1 MRRFAASDR
10 GVTFIEIMIAVF
22 ILAAA
27 LLPVLSTIQYGSK
40 STVKVNNYSKAMRL
54 ALGLVEECKFVPMKT
69 IIKDYQGL
77 ADNTWEVL
85 NENYYPKTKES
96 LAEFA
101 SQLKDLTWEGKLKV
115 RKGRVRPNEPETIRE
130 VWIQVDAR
138 WTEGDKT
145 GVRQVRI
152 SNAIYNPDSD

>member
-1 MRRFAASDR
+1 MTSSMGKRP
-10 GVTFIEIMIAVF
+10 GVTFVEIMIAVL

-27 LLPVLSTIQYGSK
+27 LLPILSTIQYGSK

-69 IIKDYQGL
+69 IIKDYEGL

-96 LAEFA
+96 LAEFM
-101 SQLKDLTWEGKLKV
+101 SQLKDLKWEGKLKV
-115 RKGRVRPNEPETIRE
+115 RKGKIRPNEPEVIRE

-152 SNAIYNPDSD
+152 SNAIYNAESD

>member
-1 MRRFAASDR
+1 
-10 GVTFIEIMIAVF
+10 
-22 ILAAA
+22 
-27 LLPVLSTIQYGSK
+27 
-40 STVKVNNYSKAMRL
+40 VNNYSKAMRL

-152 SNAIYNPDSD
+152 SNAIYNTESD